1 MILFAVLRKISPPP
15 LPPPPLENIF
25 CVFRGYAKGRDL
37 IITIIVVIIIT
48 KR

>member
-15 LPPPPLENIF
+15 PPPPPRENIF
-25 CVFRGYAKGRDL
+25 YAFRGYAKGRDL
-37 IITIIVVIIIT
+37 IITIIVIIIIT